1 MGKVIVVG
9 IGPGGYEDMTIRADE
24 ALRACDAI
32 VGYPVYVD
40 LVRDRY
46 PGKEL
51 HSTPMT
57 REAER
62 CQLVLELARSGK
74 TAAMVCSGDSGI
86 YGMAALVYE
95 LRGESQ
101 EPEIQVVPG
110 LTAACSG
117 GAVLGAPLTHDFAVI
132 SLSDRLTPWETIER
146 RLDCAAAADLTIALY
161 NPASHGRP
169 DHVKRACDI
178 LLREAGGP
186 EAVEAYVRSLGIGGI
201 RIAASEEEMHRGIGN
216 QRVNKAR
223 PSSVCTLFDLF
234 LQGRLLKGEYNALL
248 QRLLRGTTTGANK
261 LKAGLPASTV
271 IGHKTGSSDRTAEG
285 IRIADND
292 VGYVVLPD
300 GRRYCIAVFV
310 TESEEN
316 DATNAAI
323 AASASRAAYEYF
335 SSK

>member
-1 MGKVIVVG
+1 MNHEIYADHAATTPVAREVADTMYDVLLNGSGNPSSQYPYGAAAKKRLEADRAVI
-9 IGPGGYEDMTIRADE
+9 A
-24 ALRACDAI
+24 
-32 VGYPVYVD
+32 
-40 LVRDRY
+40 
-46 PGKEL
+46 
-51 HSTPMT
+51 
-57 REAER
+57 
-62 CQLVLELARSGK
+62 
-74 TAAMVCSGDSGI
+74 
-86 YGMAALVYE
+86 AALGCKSEQFVFTSC
-95 LRGESQ
+95 GSESDN
-101 EPEIQVVPG
+101 I
-110 LTAACSG
+110 
-117 GAVLGAPLTHDFAVI
+117 
-132 SLSDRLTPWETIER
+132 
-146 RLDCAAAADLTIALY
+146 
-161 NPASHGRP
+161 
-169 DHVKRACDI
+169 ACDI